1 MHFQSSSTCFH
12 NLYNFDCLIKS
23 AFLVIN
29 LDFFSFINYCFIY
42 VEPIVF
48 MGNASLLP
56 LRTRILQSRAPFHC
70 FTIIINIHDVDKIS
84 VMNEESDGSML
95 LFLSIKTFQ
104 TLKPIFISG
113 QFSRELSL
121 ILLKKHARA
130 LSRMCAVRIFVT
142 LKSIVY

>member
-1 MHFQSSSTCFH
+1 
-12 NLYNFDCLIKS
+12 
-23 AFLVIN
+23 
-29 LDFFSFINYCFIY
+29 
-42 VEPIVF
+42 

-56 LRTRILQSRAPFHC
+56 LRTRILQSRAPFHS

-84 VMNEESDGSML
+84 VMNEESGGSML

-113 QFSRELSL
+113 QFSRELGL
-121 ILLKKHARA
+121 ILLTKHARA
-130 LSRMCAVRIFVT
+130 LSRVCAVRIFVT

>member
-1 MHFQSSSTCFH
+1 
-12 NLYNFDCLIKS
+12 
-23 AFLVIN
+23 
-29 LDFFSFINYCFIY
+29 
-42 VEPIVF
+42 

-56 LRTRILQSRAPFHC
+56 LRTRILQSRGPFHS

-84 VMNEESDGSML
+84 VMNEESGGSML

>member
-1 MHFQSSSTCFH
+1 
-12 NLYNFDCLIKS
+12 
-23 AFLVIN
+23 
-29 LDFFSFINYCFIY
+29 
-42 VEPIVF
+42 

-56 LRTRILQSRAPFHC
+56 LRTRILQSRAPFHS

-84 VMNEESDGSML
+84 VMNEESGGSML

-121 ILLKKHARA
+121 ILLTKKHARA